1 MSITKLSVVG
11 MRRCGEAN
19 RRLREGNGGPNVDL
33 DMYMFMPFGW
43 NF

>member
-11 MRRCGEAN
+11 MRRCVEAS
-19 RRLREGNGGPNVDL
+19 RKLRKGRNVVL

-43 NF
+43 NSR